1 MFLEVKC
8 RFNELAYL
16 KQISRREDEHFQIL
30 TAKTK
35 NEILWQWSLLLP
47 NLIVIDVQRFYL

>member
-1 MFLEVKC
+1 MFLDVKC

-16 KQISRREDEHFQIL
+16 KKISRREDEHFQIL